1 MAQKKKKIPIPVGIH
16 KIYACVKIAWVPPQI
31 QNTATGQ
38 TSGDRIT
45 GSKGIRTVNLNRKI

>member
-1 MAQKKKKIPIPVGIH
+1 MAKKKKKIPGGIH
-16 KIYACVKIAWVPPQI
+16 KIYTSVKIAWVPPQI

-45 GSKGIRTVNLNRKI
+45 GSKGIHTVNLNRKI